1 MLAEAPE
8 FLLAI
13 EQSAFAAAIRQS
25 LWAYPAANVG
35 HILAL
40 FFFAGAI
47 SIMDLT
53 LLGALRGA
61 NAAGIVRKSRR
72 TAIGALLLMLATG
85 SVLFAAEASHVA
97 MNPVFQV
104 KLALIGFGTLN
115 ALATGPPLRRTLA
128 APALSTPFPMRLRVA
143 AALSLLTWLSVAGCG
158 RLIAY
163 F

>member
-1 MLAEAPE
+1 MLAEAPA
-8 FLLAI
+8 FLIEL

-25 LWAYPAANVG
+25 VWAYPLANVG

-40 FFFAGAI
+40 FLFAGAI
-47 SIMDLT
+47 SVMDLT
-53 LLGALRGA
+53 LLGVLGGA
-61 NAAGIVRKSRR
+61 KAAGIVVQSRR
-72 TAIGALLLMLATG
+72 AAIGFLLLMLATG

-104 KLALIGFGTLN
+104 KVGLIAFGLLN
-115 ALATGPPLRRTLA
+115 ALSSGPPLRRALA
-128 APALSTPFPMRLRVA
+128 KTPALAPFPPRLRVA
-143 AALSLLTWLSVAGCG
+143 AAVSLLTWLSVAACG